1 MGGGVTCYG
10 DPALTSL
17 DGNKLLC
24 VYRRA
29 GAGNELYFSI
39 WSPSPGGGGGW
50 SSPATCGEL
59 SWGCPALFNLT
70 VDGKSQIYCV
80 FTSNNSHR
88 VLISIWFDS
97 ATKSWARAS
106 STPSQEA
113 SAYGVKGDS
122 YNGEAFVSFQENNA
136 DGADYVCTYSN
147 GTWYNH
153 ENAGEQSTDTP
164 TICAYNGYLNLFFNS
179 HNNKTLLWTQR
190 PLLGLN
196 ISSWM
201 STVAD
206 ATPLSN
212 MTIPGTHDT
221 AAIHN
226 LIPYVTAQRMSIP
239 RQLNSGIRYLDLRCQ
254 DNNGSLEMHHGPVD
268 LDLSL
273 IQVLEMLETFLTA
286 NPTEAIIAQVKDE
299 RDQPSPGF
307 AAAFQATL
315 EANNNRFGKLFELG
329 VTTPTLGNVRGK
341 IQLVRRFSSPSWLV
355 GIDVSS
361 NWQNNNAHFDI
372 NTPSGVKL
380 TLQDEYEPNTD
391 SYSALVTR
399 KVGDSQALLTQAKG
413 DTDPSHWYI
422 NFTNTYAS
430 SLHSGFHTPREVALG
445 YSSSPGVN
453 HELNT
458 WITGQDPKARWGVVL
473 YNFPEAP
480 KIYSSTSSCRISS
493 TPPLKS
499 GH

>member
-1 MGGGVTCYG
+1 M
-10 DPALTSL
+10 
-17 DGNKLLC
+17 
-24 VYRRA
+24 
-29 GAGNELYFSI
+29 E
-39 WSPSPGGGGGW
+39 
-50 SSPATCGEL
+50 
-59 SWGCPALFNLT
+59 
-70 VDGKSQIYCV
+70 
-80 FTSNNSHR
+80 FTSNLRRTILGLPCALQPDCRWQIPGILCISHR
-88 VLISIWFDS
+88 VLISISFDS

-153 ENAGEQSTDTP
+153 EGTGELSTDTP

-179 HNNKTLLWTQR
+179 HNNNTLLWTQR
-190 PLLGLN
+190 PLLGIS

-254 DNNGSLEMHHGPVD
+254 DNNGSLRMHHGPVD

-273 IQVLEMLETFLTA
+273 IQVLEMLETFLIA

-355 GIDVSS
+355 GFDVSS

-422 NFTNTYAS
+422 NFTSTYAS

-480 KIYSSTSSCRISS
+480 KDLLVDLIMSNTFNTTAKIGPLTSKQILPSVQKRCSSCGSVSNDKLADTLERFTDIMHRCLPAMERFLEQSA
-493 TPPLKS
+493 
-499 GH
+499 